1 METVERLCET
11 PGVWHKR
18 LYNNSWF
25 PAFLIGILSVSQRR
39 PTIFISPADAKRHS
53 NPCQE
58 DFGAGIEF
66 AEGVHWMDRRS
77 VEFAD
82 IREKPSP
89 RGPSL
94 DQGTS
99 AELDRSD
106 RASAPIVQ
114 IIVPP

>member
-1 METVERLCET
+1 
-11 PGVWHKR
+11 
-18 LYNNSWF
+18 
-25 PAFLIGILSVSQRR
+25 
-39 PTIFISPADAKRHS
+39 
-53 NPCQE
+53 
-58 DFGAGIEF
+58 
-66 AEGVHWMDRRS
+66 MDRRS

-106 RASAPIVQ
+106 RASAPILQ
-114 IIVPP
+114 IIVPPQTSPRRPAWFPSCL

>member
-1 METVERLCET
+1 M
-11 PGVWHKR
+11 
-18 LYNNSWF
+18 
-25 PAFLIGILSVSQRR
+25 GILSVSQGR
-39 PTIFISPADAKRHS
+39 PTILISLSDAKRHS
-53 NPCQE
+53 NPCRE
-58 DFGAGIEF
+58 DFGARIEF
-66 AEGVHWMDRRS
+66 AQEGHGTDRRS

-106 RASAPIVQ
+106 RASAPILQ
-114 IIVPP
+114 IIVLR